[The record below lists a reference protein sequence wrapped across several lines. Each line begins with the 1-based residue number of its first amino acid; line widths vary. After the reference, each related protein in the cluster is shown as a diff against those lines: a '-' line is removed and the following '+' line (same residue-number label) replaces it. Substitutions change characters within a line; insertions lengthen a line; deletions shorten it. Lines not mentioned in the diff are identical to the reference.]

1 MTTNRDNITH
11 GAAPVVEHPFCDDC
25 LTAALD
31 LGAETLYD
39 QQMVCMEIGAD
50 IRDHL
55 CIETE
60 EPDLNIKCRCA
71 CRRRNN
77 T

>member
-1 MTTNRDNITH
+1 MTTNRGNISRE
-11 GAAPVVEHPFCDDC
+11 AALVVEHTFCDDC
-25 LTAALD
+25 LTAALN

-39 QQMVCMEIGAD
+39 QQMICAEIGAD
-50 IRDHL
+50 IQDHL

-77 T
+77 P